1 MYNAY
6 TVLTWKKKGFKLA
19 VQPPGRTNGWLVP
32 FYTWLTTNLFYM
44 DRCIVWESVYDQR
57 LTGLMI
63 NSPMQFESTVPS
75 LRSCFLTSYFKTTS
89 LSDFQLVINYL
100 DSFFFFQIL
109 LYIANN
115 LDWEIMNFFLE
126 IYEFGSPLVA
136 YQHHL
141 FEDLCSNRA
150 ILKHKWLRH
159 MFNLIQP
166 CRNSDKWS
174 L

>member
-1 MYNAY
+1 
-6 TVLTWKKKGFKLA
+6 
-19 VQPPGRTNGWLVP
+19 
-32 FYTWLTTNLFYM
+32 M
-44 DRCIVWESVYDQR
+44 DRCTVRKPVHDQR

-63 NSPMQFESTVPS
+63 NGPMQFESTVPS

-100 DSFFFFQIL
+100 DSFFFS
-109 LYIANN
+109 N
-115 LDWEIMNFFLE
+115 LTIYSKQFELGNYEFFLE

-150 ILKHKWLRH
+150 ILSKT
-159 MFNLIQP
+159 
-166 CRNSDKWS
+166 
-174 L
+174 